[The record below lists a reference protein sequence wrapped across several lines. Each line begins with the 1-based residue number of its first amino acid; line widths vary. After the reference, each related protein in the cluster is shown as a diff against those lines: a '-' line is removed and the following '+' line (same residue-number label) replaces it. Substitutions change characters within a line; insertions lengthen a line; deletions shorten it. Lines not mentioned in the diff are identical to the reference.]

1 MCYGKAAARNDCSV
15 FISIQKRCVVVKGI
29 EFTSDLCETSDAESA
44 VSEWMHNLRADSVF
58 NVLKTDNPARKP
70 KISVPSLEYLIIGV
84 ISFRVPL
91 VVPASGLLPDAI
103 LVREFQQQ
111 GVAYGR
117 PDIAL

>member
-1 MCYGKAAARNDCSV
+1 
-15 FISIQKRCVVVKGI
+15 VVVKGI
-29 EFTSDLCETSDAESA
+29 EFTSDLCETSGAESA
-44 VSEWMHNLRADSVF
+44 IAEWMHDLRSIFVF

-70 KISVPSLEYLIIGV
+70 KFSVPSLEYLIIGV

-91 VVPASGLLPDAI
+91 VVPAPGLLPDAI

-111 GVAYGR
+111 GVAYGS